1 MSHPKAIDHLR
12 VKHAVHAVSKI
23 RDLKKY
29 RSIVLSAGT
38 AVRQIGLPQYT
49 AFCLSKGG
57 EHLLVSQHLY
67 EWLKRSD
74 ATRDIM
80 HDLDSS
86 QLVDAS
92 AAFMTKLLQR
102 NSMQMA
108 LLEAEAQA
116 VLVWMKRMT
125 VGLEKEKKRNNRQ

>member
-12 VKHAVHAVSKI
+12 LKHAVYAVSKI

-38 AVRQIGLPQYT
+38 AVRQIGLLQYT

-57 EHLLVSQHLY
+57 EYLLVSQHLY

-74 ATRDIM
+74 ATCDIM

-86 QLVDAS
+86 QLADAS
-92 AAFMTKLLQR
+92 AAFMAKLLQR
-102 NSMQMA
+102 SSMQLA

-125 VGLEKEKKRNNRQ
+125 VGLEKEKKRDNRQ